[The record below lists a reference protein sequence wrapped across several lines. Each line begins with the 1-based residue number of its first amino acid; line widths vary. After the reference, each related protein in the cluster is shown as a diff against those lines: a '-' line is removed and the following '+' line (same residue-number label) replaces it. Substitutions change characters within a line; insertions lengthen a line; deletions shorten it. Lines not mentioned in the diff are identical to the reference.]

1 MYMYIYTKGIVI
13 GNMKDN
19 SLILIEYRYHA
30 LSKNETENEK
40 KTDLNKLNKLNGQHG
55 QYLLYHPILLSW
67 L

>member
-40 KTDLNKLNKLNGQHG
+40 NKRFKQ
-55 QYLLYHPILLSW
+55 I
-67 L
+67 